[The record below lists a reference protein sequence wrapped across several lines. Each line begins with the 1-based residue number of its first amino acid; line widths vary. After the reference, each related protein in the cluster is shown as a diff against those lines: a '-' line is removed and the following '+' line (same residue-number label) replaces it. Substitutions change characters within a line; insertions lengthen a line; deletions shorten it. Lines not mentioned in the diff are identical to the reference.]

1 MRGAGLS
8 VLSMV
13 PKPEQ
18 QAREAI
24 DRLLD
29 GAGWSVQ
36 DFKAADLQ
44 AASGVALRE
53 FEANPGHGTAG

>member
-1 MRGAGLS
+1 
-8 VLSMV
+8 MV